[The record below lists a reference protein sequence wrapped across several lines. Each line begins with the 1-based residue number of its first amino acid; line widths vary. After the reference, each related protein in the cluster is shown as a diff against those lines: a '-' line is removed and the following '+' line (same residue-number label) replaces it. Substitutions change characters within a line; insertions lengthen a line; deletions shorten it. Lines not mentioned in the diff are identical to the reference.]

1 MDDGTSHFCLPGENI
16 VMTIDK
22 DTNQGKDPNNG
33 KDPEQRKP
41 GQRKA
46 VTEDKDSTQVTQL
59 ISAKDIA
66 EYLRKN
72 PEFFNEH
79 PDVLS
84 ALSLPQR
91 HANGDVVSLVERQVA
106 VLREQNQQ
114 TTKKLHE
121 LIEIARQNEE
131 LARRMH
137 QLGLTLMDAT
147 DPKDI
152 FATLYDNL
160 SKNFHADRV
169 AVRVFGEPA
178 FIDTYPGEEFAGK
191 DVKEISLFKTIIE
204 TRQAMCGRMKHQQQ
218 AFLFGVEADEITS
231 SVMVPLLGKD
241 WSGVMAIGS
250 FNPDRFE
257 PGMGVELL
265 ANMAEVLSFILKP
278 WIAET

>member
-1 MDDGTSHFCLPGENI
+1 
-16 VMTIDK
+16 MTVDK
-22 DTNQGKDPNNG
+22 DTDQGQDSGLENGVAGEKDL
-33 KDPEQRKP
+33 
-41 GQRKA
+41 A
-46 VTEDKDSTQVTQL
+46 QVTPL

-66 EYLRKN
+66 EFLRKN
-72 PEFFNEH
+72 TGFFDEH
-79 PDVLS
+79 PALLADLS
-84 ALSLPQR
+84 IPHTHGGA
-91 HANGDVVSLVERQVA
+91 VSLIEKQVA

-114 TTKKLHE
+114 TSKQLHE

-131 LARRMH
+131 LARKMH

-160 SKNFHADRV
+160 SKNFHADCV
-169 AVRVFGEPA
+169 AVRIFGDPA
-178 FIDTYPGEEFAGK
+178 FIDSFAGEEFAGK
-191 DVKEISLFKTIIE
+191 DTREVSLFKTMIE
-204 TRQAMCGRMKHQQQ
+204 SRQAMCGRMKHQQQ
-218 AFLFGVEADEITS
+218 AFLFGNEADEITS
-231 SVMVPLLGKD
+231 SVMVPLSGPN
-241 WSGVMAIGS
+241 WSGIMAIGS